1 MLSGGHL
8 DGGEVAPVQD
18 VICRNDAIKRQ
29 DMGGEGVQ
37 LIIFKGAG
45 CLPGHGATN
54 IVKQGG
60 GVGPVVANTPG
71 GLTIPCQRL
80 NVSNTSGQR
89 GG

>member
-1 MLSGGHL
+1 MLSGWHL
-8 DGGEVAPVQD
+8 DVGEVAPVQD

-29 DMGGEGVQ
+29 NMGGEGIQ

-45 CLPGHGATN
+45 CLPGHGPTH

-60 GVGPVVANTPG
+60 GVGPVVANAPG

-80 NVSNTSGQR
+80 NVSVTPGQR
-89 GG
+89 SG